1 MVNEFTEQ
9 DDLVRVKAEYLHEDD
24 RGVRL
29 ARKHREDRFC
39 ATWMVEWE
47 AEIIR
52 RSKERENETDLKL
65 FRSTVDR
72 VIAAYEKR
80 KGFTLTEEQNAAIGH
95 LTHGTAGVGVGV
107 GRHRQDHRGRGLQAV
122 LRSRRKAVDGLGRV
136 G

>member
-52 RSKERENETDLKL
+52 RSKERENETD
-65 FRSTVDR
+65 SSCS
-72 VIAAYEKR
+72 AP
-80 KGFTLTEEQNAAIGH
+80 Q
-95 LTHGTAGVGVGV
+95 
-107 GRHRQDHRGRGLQAV
+107 
-122 LRSRRKAVDGLGRV
+122 
-136 G
+136 